1 MFAIALML
9 AYAAALAAAVLAQA
23 LPPWVAGAL
32 ALVNALTFGAYAL
45 DKRAATQGRRRIR
58 ERSLHLWSLAGG
70 WPAAWWAQRLLRHK
84 TVKAS
89 FRRGYWVSVVLH
101 GAAVAAWALGPGAR

>member
-9 AYAAALAAAVLAQA
+9 AYAAALAVAVLAQA
-23 LPPWVAGAL
+23 LPLWVAGAL
-32 ALVNALTFGAYAL
+32 ALVNGLTFGAYAL

-89 FRRGYWVSVVLH
+89 FRRGYWLTVFGH
-101 GAAVAAWALGPGAR
+101 GLLFAAAWQARLA